1 MVARPFT
8 IQGAAISITAPVR
21 AAIAGAAIACAAFA
35 PVSLGQSSNDPAF
48 ANTVLSIEGKDAN
61 LLAPMWV
68 GVRKTGT
75 RGVRDSTGQK
85 VRISARSVLS
95 QAVSGTT
102 TAKVPFKWTWYPSFQ
117 APYVQSIGGQKAVGL
132 KGWNYRV
139 NSLYFAKAANNVNL
153 GFGDRVLWYWG
164 GEKDTVL
171 EIAAPG
177 VGSIPGVVVGPGPFT
192 IQVNQVT
199 WKRVRTP
206 AAGATVTFGAASAT
220 AAADGTATFGATSG
234 VATIRATRRGAIAA
248 TKQLCV
254 EGTNPACGG

>member
-1 MVARPFT
+1 M
-8 IQGAAISITAPVR
+8 SITAPVR
-21 AAIAGAAIACAAFA
+21 AAIAGAAIASVAIALA
-35 PVSLGQSSNDPAF
+35 PVALGQPSNDPAF

-61 LLAPMWV
+61 LLAPTWV
-68 GVRKTGT
+68 GVKKTGT
-75 RGVRDSTGQK
+75 RVVRDSTGQK

-95 QAVSGTT
+95 QALTGTT
-102 TAKVPFKWTWYPSFQ
+102 TAKVPLKWTWYPSFQ

-139 NSLYFAKAANNVNL
+139 NSLYFAKASNNVNL

-171 EIAAPG
+171 EIASPG
-177 VGSIPGVVVGPGPFT
+177 VGSIPGVVVGPGAFT
-192 IQVNQVT
+192 VQVNQVT
-199 WKRVRTP
+199 WKRARTP
-206 AAGATVTFGAASAT
+206 AVGATVTFGPASAT
-220 AAADGTATFGATSG
+220 TGTDGTATFTATSG
-234 VATIRATRRGAIAA
+234 VATIRATRSGTIAA

>member
-1 MVARPFT
+1 M
-8 IQGAAISITAPVR
+8 SITAPIR
-21 AAIAGAAIACAAFA
+21 AAIAGAAIASVALA
-35 PVSLGQSSNDPAF
+35 PVALGQPSSDPAF
-48 ANTVLSIEGKDAN
+48 ANTVISIEGKDAN

-75 RGVRDSTGQK
+75 RVVRDSTGLK

-95 QAVSGTT
+95 QALTGTM
-102 TAKVPFKWTWYPSFQ
+102 TAKVPLRWTWYPSFQ
-117 APYVQSIGGQKAVGL
+117 APYVQSIGGQRAVGL
-132 KGWNYRV
+132 TGWNYRV

-177 VGSIPGVVVGPGPFT
+177 VGTIPGVVVGPGAFT
-192 IQVNQVT
+192 AQVNQVT

-206 AAGATVTFGAASAT
+206 AVGATVTFGPASAT
-220 AAADGTATFGATSG
+220 TGTDGTVTFTATSG
-234 VATIRATRRGAIAA
+234 VATIRATRPGAIAA
-248 TKQLCV
+248 TKQVCV